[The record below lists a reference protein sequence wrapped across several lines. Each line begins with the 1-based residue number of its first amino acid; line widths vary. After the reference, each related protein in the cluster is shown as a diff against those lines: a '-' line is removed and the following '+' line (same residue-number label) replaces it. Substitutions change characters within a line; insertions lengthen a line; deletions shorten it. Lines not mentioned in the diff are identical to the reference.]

1 MMHSS
6 MARAGV
12 QWNIPVESYLKN
24 ASDLLV
30 YFLPWNDV
38 NDDDNFEVLFFY
50 QNEVF
55 FLLKWQ
61 YKHFSIQFMT
71 DIQIS
76 QTYLK
81 KFIQI
86 W

>member
-1 MMHSS
+1 MHSS

-38 NDDDNFEVLFFY
+38 NDDDNFEVLFFFY
-50 QNEVF
+50 QNQVF
-55 FLLKWQ
+55 F
-61 YKHFSIQFMT
+61 F
-71 DIQIS
+71 
-76 QTYLK
+76 
-81 KFIQI
+81 
-86 W
+86 